1 MAVVVVVVVMLMMGV
16 VVMLATAALVV
27 MMLLM
32 VVVMFAVVVVMVAAV
47 VVWALLVNCLLR
59 VGRAQTF
66 EARSLGCALAAQEGH
81 NVALVPFDGPVEGSL
96 SGAAL
101 QGVRGG
107 GGARKC
113 ASGTL
118 ALPVF
123 GRHIS
128 PALYQQLHDSQMT
141 IACGADERGP
151 VAVEEALILN

>member
-1 MAVVVVVVVMLMMGV
+1 M
-16 VVMLATAALVV
+16 
-27 MMLLM
+27 
-32 VVVMFAVVVVMVAAV
+32 AAV
-47 VVWALLVNCLLR
+47 VVSALLVNSLLR

-66 EARSLGCALAAQEGH
+66 KTRSLGCALAAQEGH
-81 NVALVPFDGPVEGSL
+81 NVALAHVDGPYEGSP
-96 SGAAL
+96 SEAAL

-128 PALYQQLHDSQMT
+128 AALYQQLHDSQMT
-141 IACGADERGP
+141 IACGADERGV
-151 VAVEEALILN
+151 VAVEVALILN

>member
-1 MAVVVVVVVMLMMGV
+1 MVVVVVVVMLMMGV
-16 VVMLATAALVV
+16 VVMLATAVLVV

-81 NVALVPFDGPVEGSL
+81 NVALVQFDGVFEGSP
-96 SGAAL
+96 SVAAL

-107 GGARKC
+107 RGRTHDGHYLFLAVISAPCDTSSCATAR
-113 ASGTL
+113 
-118 ALPVF
+118 
-123 GRHIS
+123 
-128 PALYQQLHDSQMT
+128 
-141 IACGADERGP
+141 
-151 VAVEEALILN
+151 